1 MSHYIL
7 MQKQIINTD
16 ADYFYIFVIDI
27 SCPKNMHDAFD
38 EFPLLVDKK
47 ILPGDKTNKLMATLN
62 DKKDYVISLH
72 MLKFVLDKG
81 YVLDKIHVIIYAEQ
95 KAFMKPFI
103 ELR

>member
-1 MSHYIL
+1 

-16 ADYFYIFVIDI
+16 EDYFYIFVIDI
-27 SCPKNMHDAFD
+27 SFPKNMHDTFE
-38 EFPLLVDKK
+38 EFPLLVDKG
-47 ILPGDKTNKLMATLN
+47 IPPGNKTNKLMATLN

-81 YVLDKIHVIIYAEQ
+81 YVLDETHAIIYAEQ
-95 KAFMKPFI
+95 KAFMKLFI

>member
-1 MSHYIL
+1 MI
-7 MQKQIINTD
+7 
-16 ADYFYIFVIDI
+16 
-27 SCPKNMHDAFD
+27 
-38 EFPLLVDKK
+38 KK
-47 ILPGDKTNKLMATLN
+47 I
-62 DKKDYVISLH
+62 VISLH